1 MSQCK
6 LGVLLTLNLLAIFAC
21 AAADSFSPEYKGF
34 CFIAAMILM
43 VPMCY
48 LCELLDGGTPAFYD
62 DIHRT
67 DGHA

>member
-6 LGVLLTLNLLAIFAC
+6 LGVLLTLTLLAIFAC
-21 AAADSFSPEYKGF
+21 AAADSFFPAHKGLF
-34 CFIAAMILM
+34 FIAAMILM

-48 LCELLDGGTPAFYD
+48 LCEMLDGGSPAFYD

>member
-1 MSQCK
+1 MSQLK
-6 LGVLLTLNLLAIFAC
+6 LGTLLTLTLLAIFAC
-21 AAADSFSPEYKGF
+21 AAADSIVPQHKGF
-34 CFIAAMILM
+34 FFVAAMILM

-48 LCELLDGGTPAFYD
+48 LCEMLDGGHPAFYD

>member
-1 MSQCK
+1 MSQVK
-6 LGVLLTLNLLAIFAC
+6 IGILLVLTLLAIFAC
-21 AAADSFSPEYKGF
+21 AAADTVFPQHTGF
-34 CFIAAMILM
+34 FFVAAMILM

-48 LCELLDGGTPAFYD
+48 LCEQLDGGHPAFYD

>member
-1 MSQCK
+1 
-6 LGVLLTLNLLAIFAC
+6 
-21 AAADSFSPEYKGF
+21 
-34 CFIAAMILM
+34 MILM

-48 LCELLDGGTPAFYD
+48 LCEMLDGGSPAFYD

>member
-1 MSQCK
+1 MSQVK
-6 LGVLLTLNLLAIFAC
+6 IGVLLTLTLLAIFAC
-21 AAADSFSPEYKGF
+21 AAADTVFPQHKGF
-34 CFIAAMILM
+34 FFVAAMILM

-48 LCELLDGGTPAFYD
+48 LCEMLDGGSPAFYD

>member
-1 MSQCK
+1 MSQVK
-6 LGVLLTLNLLAIFAC
+6 IGILLTFTLLAIFAC
-21 AAADSFSPEYKGF
+21 AAADTVFPQYKGF
-34 CFIAAMILM
+34 FFVAAMTLM

-48 LCELLDGGTPAFYD
+48 LCEMLDGGSPAFYD